1 MWLIR
6 RLGRLENGTDMDMP
20 EAPPVPEGPQ
30 AEYRRRIASGELRHD
45 PAQALAVEKL
55 QSLHKALLSYDPQS
69 GGVGWKARFGLERRR
84 EDPPQGIYFFGGVG
98 RGKSMLMDMFF
109 EDAPVKRKRRVH
121 FHAFMQQIHIRLA
134 EYRKFKGREADPIP
148 AVAEQVAHEATLF
161 CFDEFQVGDIT
172 DAMILRRFFEHLFSC
187 GVVVVATSNRP
198 PCDLY
203 KDGLQR
209 EQFLPFI
216 DLIEDRMDVLQL
228 SGPTDY
234 RLELM
239 RKLDIYITPDDAAAR
254 TKLEKAFTRLTHG
267 ARAHAASIPVQGRD
281 VAIPK
286 AAQGVALV
294 GFEDICGRPL
304 GPADYLEI
312 ARRFH
317 TLIIPGIPKMTP
329 DNLDLARRF
338 VTLIDAM
345 YEGHVKLICSSDALP
360 PDLYSEGVGAF
371 EFERTA
377 SRLVEMQSESYM
389 ELGHEKRNG

>member
-1 MWLIR
+1 
-6 RLGRLENGTDMDMP
+6 MDLP
-20 EAPPVPEGPQ
+20 ASSQYLQATGPQ
-30 AEYRRRIASGELRHD
+30 AEYRRRITASEIRHD

-55 QSLHKALLSYDPQS
+55 QSLHKALTSYELQRGPVS
-69 GGVGWKARFGLERRR
+69 WKERFGLERRR
-84 EDPPQGIYFFGGVG
+84 EDPPQGIYFYGGVG

-121 FHAFMQQIHIRLA
+121 FHAFMQQVHIRLA
-134 EYRKFKGREADPIP
+134 EYRKFKGRDADPIP
-148 AVAEQVAHEATLF
+148 AVAEQIANEATLF

-172 DAMILRRFFEHLFSC
+172 DAMILKRLFEVLFSC
-187 GVVVVATSNRP
+187 GVVVVVTSNRP
-198 PCDLY
+198 PRDLY

-209 EQFLPFI
+209 DQFLPFI
-216 DLIEDRMDVLQL
+216 DLIEEKMDVLAL
-228 SGPTDY
+228 SGKTDY
-234 RLELM
+234 RLEQM
-239 RKLDIYITPDDAAAR
+239 RALDMYITPDDDVAR
-254 TKLEKAFTRLTHG
+254 AKLEDAFTRLTNG

-294 GFEDICGRPL
+294 SFKDICGRPL

-317 TLIIPGIPKMTP
+317 TLIIPGIPTMGP
-329 DNLDLARRF
+329 DNRDLARRF

-345 YEGHVKLICSSDALP
+345 YEGHVKLICSADVDPMALYTQG
-360 PDLYSEGVGAF
+360 DGAF

-377 SRLVEMQSESYM
+377 SRLVEMQSASYM
-389 ELGHEKRNG
+389 ELKHAKRDG

>member
-1 MWLIR
+1 
-6 RLGRLENGTDMDMP
+6 MDNIEP
-20 EAPPVPEGPQ
+20 QGPPPGPLT
-30 AEYRRRIASGELRHD
+30 EYRRRIKDGEIRHD

-55 QSLHKALLSYDPQS
+55 QSLHKALMSYEPKRGS
-69 GGVGWKARFGLERRR
+69 VGWKERFGLERRR
-84 EDPPQGIYFFGGVG
+84 ENPPQGIYFYGGVG

-121 FHAFMQQIHIRLA
+121 FHAFMQQVHMRLN

-148 AVAEQVAHEATLF
+148 AVAEQVANEATLF
-161 CFDEFQVGDIT
+161 CFDEFQVTDIT
-172 DAMILRRFFEHLFSC
+172 DAMILGRFFQVLFES

-216 DLIEDRMDVLQL
+216 DLIEEKMDVLEL
-228 SGPTDY
+228 AGRTDY
-234 RLELM
+234 RLEHM
-239 RKLDIYITPDDAAAR
+239 RALDIYITPDDEAAR
-254 TKLEKAFTRLTHG
+254 AKLEDAFTRLTHG

-294 GFEDICGRPL
+294 GFKDLCGRPL
-304 GPADYLEI
+304 GAADYLEI
-312 ARRFH
+312 ARRYH
-317 TLIIPGIPKMTP
+317 TLIVVGIPKLTP
-329 DNLDLARRF
+329 ENHDMARRF
-338 VTLIDAM
+338 VTLVDAL
-345 YEGHVKLICSSDALP
+345 YEGYVKLICSAEAEP
-360 PDLYSEGVGAF
+360 QDLYVQGDGAF

-377 SRLVEMQSESYM
+377 SRLVEMQSETYM
-389 ELGHEKRNG
+389 ELKHVKRGE

>member
-1 MWLIR
+1 
-6 RLGRLENGTDMDMP
+6 MP
-20 EAPPVPEGPQ
+20 EPQGPLV
-30 AEYRRRIASGELRHD
+30 EYRRRIASGELRHD

-55 QSLHKALLSYDPQS
+55 QSLHNALKSYEPGRGPS
-69 GGVGWKARFGLERRR
+69 SWKERFGLERRR
-84 EDPPQGIYFFGGVG
+84 EDPPQGIYFYGGVG

-109 EDAPVKRKRRVH
+109 EGAPPKRKRRVH
-121 FHAFMQQIHIRLA
+121 FHAFMQQVHIRLN

-148 AVAEQVAHEATLF
+148 QVASQIAAEATLF
-161 CFDEFQVGDIT
+161 CFDEFQVNDIT
-172 DAMILRRFFEHLFSC
+172 DAMILRRLFEVLFER

-198 PCDLY
+198 PRDLY

-216 DLIEDRMDVLQL
+216 DLVEDKMDVLAL
-228 SGPTDY
+228 AGKTDY
-234 RLELM
+234 RLEQM
-239 RKLDIYITPDDAAAR
+239 RALDVYITPDDAQAR
-254 TKLEKAFTRLTHG
+254 AKLEDAFSRLTHG

-294 GFEDICGRPL
+294 TFKDICGRPL

-312 ARRFH
+312 ARRYH
-317 TLIIPGIPKMTP
+317 TLIIPEIPKMGP
-329 DNLDLARRF
+329 DNADMARRF
-338 VTLIDAM
+338 ITLIDAM
-345 YEGHVKLICSSDALP
+345 YEGHVKLICSAEADP
-360 PDLYSEGVGAF
+360 MELYTHGLGAF

-389 ELGHEKRNG
+389 ELKHAKRDA

>member
-1 MWLIR
+1 
-6 RLGRLENGTDMDMP
+6 MDAD
-20 EAPPVPEGPQ
+20 APAGQLEGPLF
-30 AEYRRRIASGELRHD
+30 EYRRRIAAGELRHD

-55 QSLHKALLSYDPQS
+55 QSLHKALTSYEPGRGPVS
-69 GGVGWKARFGLERRR
+69 WKERFGLERRR
-84 EDPPQGIYFFGGVG
+84 ETPPQGIYFYGGVG

-109 EDAPVKRKRRVH
+109 DAAPVKRKRRVH
-121 FHAFMQQIHIRLA
+121 FHAFMQQVHVRLG

-148 AVAEQVAHEATLF
+148 PVAAQVANEAVLF
-161 CFDEFQVGDIT
+161 CFDEFQVNDIT
-172 DAMILRRFFEHLFSC
+172 DAMILRRFFEALFAS

-198 PCDLY
+198 PRDLY

-209 EQFLPFI
+209 EQFLPFL
-216 DLIEDRMDVLQL
+216 DLVEDKMDVLEL
-228 SGPTDY
+228 AGPTDY
-234 RLELM
+234 RLEQM
-239 RKLDIYITPDDAAAR
+239 RALDIYITPDGEAAR
-254 TKLEKAFTRLTHG
+254 AKLEAAFSRLTNG
-267 ARAHAASIPVQGRD
+267 TRAHAASIPVQGRD

-294 GFEDICGRPL
+294 GFKDICGRPL

-312 ARRFH
+312 ARRYH

-329 DNLDLARRF
+329 DNMDMARRF

-345 YEGHVKLICSSDALP
+345 YEGHVKLICSAETEP
-360 PDLYSEGVGAF
+360 QQLYTQGLGAF

-389 ELGHEKRNG
+389 ELKHAKRDA

>member
-1 MWLIR
+1 
-6 RLGRLENGTDMDMP
+6 MDMS
-20 EAPPVPEGPQ
+20 EAPEEPAPGPLI
-30 AEYRRRIASGELRHD
+30 EYRRRIASGELRHD

-55 QSLHKALLSYDPQS
+55 QSLHKALTSYEA
-69 GGVGWKARFGLERRR
+69 GRGVVSWKERFGLERRR
-84 EDPPQGIYFFGGVG
+84 EDPPQGIYFYGGVG

-121 FHAFMQQIHIRLA
+121 FHAFMQQVHIRLN

-148 AVAEQVAHEATLF
+148 PVAQQVANEATLF

-172 DAMILRRFFEHLFSC
+172 DAMILKRFFETLFAC

-209 EQFLPFI
+209 DQFLPFI
-216 DLIEDRMDVLQL
+216 DLLEDRMDVLAL
-228 SGPTDY
+228 EGKTDY
-234 RLELM
+234 RLEQM
-239 RKLDIYITPDDAAAR
+239 RALDVYLSPDDADAR
-254 TKLEKAFTRLTHG
+254 AKLERAFTQLTHG
-267 ARAHAASIPVQGRD
+267 ARPHAASIPVQGRD

-286 AAQGVALV
+286 SAHGVALV
-294 GFEDICGRPL
+294 TFKDICERPL

-317 TLIIPGIPKMTP
+317 TLIIPGIPRMTP
-329 DNLDLARRF
+329 DNMDVARRF
-338 VTLIDAM
+338 VTLIDAL
-345 YEGHVKLICSSDALP
+345 YEGHVKLICSADVGP
-360 PDLYSEGVGAF
+360 MELYTEGEGAF

-389 ELGHEKRNG
+389 VLKHAKRDGL

>member
-1 MWLIR
+1 MR
-6 RLGRLENGTDMDMP
+6 RSERPENGTDMDMP
-20 EAPPVPEGPQ
+20 ASLGLPKGPQ

-55 QSLHKALLSYDPQS
+55 QSLHKGLLTYDPQS

-84 EDPPQGIYFFGGVG
+84 EDPPQGIYFYGGVG

-134 EYRKFKGREADPIP
+134 EYRKFKGRESDPIP

-172 DAMILRRFFEHLFSC
+172 DAMILRRFFEHLFEC

-209 EQFLPFI
+209 DQFLPFI
-216 DLIEDRMDVLQL
+216 DLIEDKMDVLQL
-228 SGPTDY
+228 SGPIDY

-239 RKLDIYITPDDAAAR
+239 RALDVYITPDDGAAR
-254 TKLEKAFTRLTHG
+254 AKLEDAFTRLTHG

-294 GFEDICGRPL
+294 SFADICGRPL

-317 TLIIPGIPKMTP
+317 TLIIPGITKMTP
-329 DNLDLARRF
+329 DNLDMARRF

-345 YEGHVKLICSSDALP
+345 YEGHVKLICSSDAQP
-360 PDLYSEGVGAF
+360 IELYQQGVGAF

-389 ELGHEKRNG
+389 ELGHAKRSG

>member
-1 MWLIR
+1 M
-6 RLGRLENGTDMDMP
+6 MDTP
-20 EAPPVPEGPQ
+20 QLSELPAEPAPGPLV
-30 AEYRRRIASGELRHD
+30 EYRRRIASGELRHD

-55 QSLHKALLSYDPQS
+55 QSLHKALISYEAQRGMVS
-69 GGVGWKARFGLERRR
+69 WKERFGLERRR
-84 EDPPQGIYFFGGVG
+84 DDPPQGIYFYGGVG

-121 FHAFMQQIHIRLA
+121 FHAFMQQVHMRLN
-134 EYRKFKGREADPIP
+134 EYRKFKGRESDPIP
-148 AVAEQVAHEATLF
+148 AVAQQIANEATLF
-161 CFDEFQVGDIT
+161 CFDEFQVRDIT
-172 DAMILRRFFEHLFSC
+172 DAMILRRLFETLFQC

-198 PCDLY
+198 PRDLY

-216 DLIEDRMDVLQL
+216 DLIETKMDVLAL
-228 SGPTDY
+228 EGKTDY
-234 RLELM
+234 RLEQM
-239 RKLDIYITPDDAAAR
+239 RALDMYITPDDAVAR
-254 TKLEKAFTRLTHG
+254 AKLEAAFTRLTHG
-267 ARAHAASIPVQGRD
+267 ARTHAASIPVQGRD

-294 GFEDICGRPL
+294 SFKDICGRPL

-329 DNLDLARRF
+329 DNMDMARRF
-338 VTLIDAM
+338 VTLIDAL
-345 YEGHVKLICSSDALP
+345 YEGYVKLICSADVEP
-360 PDLYSEGVGAF
+360 MELYVQGDGAF

-377 SRLVEMQSESYM
+377 SRLVEMQSSSYM
-389 ELGHEKRNG
+389 ELKHAKREG

>member
-1 MWLIR
+1 MELPASSQ
-6 RLGRLENGTDMDMP
+6 EPQAM
-20 EAPPVPEGPQ
+20 GPQ
-30 AEYRRRIASGELRHD
+30 TEYRRRINASEIRHD

-55 QSLHKALLSYDPQS
+55 QSLHKALTSYELQRGPVS
-69 GGVGWKARFGLERRR
+69 WKERFGLERRR
-84 EDPPQGIYFFGGVG
+84 EDPPQGIYFYGGVG

-121 FHAFMQQIHIRLA
+121 FHAFMQQVHIRLA
-134 EYRKFKGREADPIP
+134 EYRKFKGRDADPIP
-148 AVAEQVAHEATLF
+148 AVAEQIANEATLF

-172 DAMILRRFFEHLFSC
+172 DAMILKRLFEVLFSC
-187 GVVVVATSNRP
+187 GVVVVTTSNRP
-198 PCDLY
+198 PRDLY

-209 EQFLPFI
+209 DQFLPFI
-216 DLIEDRMDVLQL
+216 DLIEEKMDVLAL
-228 SGPTDY
+228 SGKTDY
-234 RLELM
+234 RLEQM
-239 RKLDIYITPDDAAAR
+239 RALNMYITPDDDVAR
-254 TKLEKAFTRLTHG
+254 AKLEDAFTRLTNG

-294 GFEDICGRPL
+294 SFKDICGRPL

-317 TLIIPGIPKMTP
+317 TLIIPGIPTMGP
-329 DNLDLARRF
+329 DNRDLARRF

-345 YEGHVKLICSSDALP
+345 YEGHVKLICSADVDPMALYTHG
-360 PDLYSEGVGAF
+360 DGAF

-377 SRLVEMQSESYM
+377 SRLVEMQSASYM
-389 ELGHEKRNG
+389 ELKHAKRDG